1 MGMLGHVEKAAGW
14 IDPNQNI
21 PLSPGPYTAGPEDEH

>member
-1 MGMLGHVEKAAGW
+1 MLVLVEKAIRW
-14 IDPNQNI
+14 IDPNQNN